1 MRMILRKKADLSCD
15 VWFSGVTRK
24 KIKEGR
30 KIPPNIRSAYAIFI
44 TRYKLFFLRSF
55 LLNAKSAIA
64 SIFPMTTATACA
76 EKAKLQAMI
85 CAFGKSFALDENE
98 EEEVLADA
106 FVIAKFTVNSQ
117 LSSIICTVKKQSP
130 VTTLI
135 QAAPGVAVN
144 VIAWFFFI

>member
-1 MRMILRKKADLSCD
+1 
-15 VWFSGVTRK
+15 
-24 KIKEGR
+24 
-30 KIPPNIRSAYAIFI
+30 
-44 TRYKLFFLRSF
+44 
-55 LLNAKSAIA
+55 
-64 SIFPMTTATACA
+64 MTTATACA

>member
-1 MRMILRKKADLSCD
+1 MIFGKIDLSYD
-15 VWFSGVTRK
+15 VWFSGFTRK

-30 KIPPNIRSAYAIFI
+30 KIPPNIRSANAIFI
-44 TRYKLFFLRSF
+44 TRYKLFFFRSF

-85 CAFGKSFALDENE
+85 CAFGKSFVIDENE
-98 EEEVLADA
+98 EEEVLADT

-135 QAAPGVAVN
+135 QVAPGVAVN